1 MKVITINISLL
12 FSLIFSPVV
21 LGQEALKK
29 NDRIVFLG
37 DSITAAGARK
47 GGYITLSSQAIAK
60 AYPELKIELIGAGI
74 GGHKVP
80 DCQKRLS
87 KDVLQKNPSIVF
99 IYLGINDVWHWTHP
113 AVVARGKKGTTPED
127 FENGLK
133 EMILKIN
140 KAGA

>member
-99 IYLGINDVWHWTHP
+99 IYLGINDVCIGHIQRLL
-113 AVVARGKKGTTPED
+113 RGGKR
-127 FENGLK
+127 GLRQRISK
-133 EMILKIN
+133 MALRK
-140 KAGA
+140 